1 MLYCISVYVFVISF
15 ISVLM
20 ASDYLQMGDMLLPQ
34 LMEGDCSKRICVRV
48 ARFWELYNP
57 QDESR
62 LLHTNMV
69 LVDEEVRTIP

>member
-1 MLYCISVYVFVISF
+1 MSVYVFVISF

-20 ASDYLQMGDMLLPQ
+20 ASDYLQMGDMLLPR
-34 LMEGDCSKRICVRV
+34 LMEGDCSECICVRV

-62 LLHTNMV
+62 LLHTDMV
-69 LVDEEVRTIP
+69 LVDEEVRIIL